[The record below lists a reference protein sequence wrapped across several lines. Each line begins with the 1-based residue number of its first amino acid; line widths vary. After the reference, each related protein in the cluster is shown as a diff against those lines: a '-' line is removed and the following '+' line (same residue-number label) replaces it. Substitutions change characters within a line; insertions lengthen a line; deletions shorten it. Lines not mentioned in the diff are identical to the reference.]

1 MAKTYGISDRKTGS
15 IGGLTYSMTKDGIIV
30 KEKIVKNKSRTRA
43 QVIQRCLFSSVVK
56 AGSFLTPEFL
66 EKCFENKKRTVS
78 FSNAFANKNRK
89 NGTVAEK
96 KIAKDPNAVA
106 FGNWQLS
113 EGSLITG
120 LNLTNTVKNAA
131 DAYIGISISK
141 TELAVDGSATVGQV
155 STNLLE
161 AYPELKEGMTIN
173 MIAVDNI
180 GVKIQE
186 DPFPVYTEDIHY
198 VSTIKQNFIL
208 NKTDNTVIIN
218 KGFKVVKSNDDV
230 YGLHLLKEGS
240 KTDVCADL
248 KITEDDYGQSV
259 AFAGLVIT
267 KTVGTKIYVQTSYTM
282 GNWQYNKAIEWLKDD
297 LANEQNCLNTYDIE
311 EEAMIVDD
319 TQI

>member
-30 KEKIVKNKSRTRA
+30 KEKIVKNKSHTKS
-43 QVIQRCLFSSVVK
+43 QVIQRCFFSSVVK

-89 NGTVAEK
+89 NGTVAPK
-96 KIAKDPNAVA
+96 NIAKDPNVVS

-120 LNLTNTVKNAA
+120 LNLTNTVKDNA
-131 DAYIGISISK
+131 DPYIGISISK
-141 TELAVDGSATVGQV
+141 TELAVDGSATVGAV
-155 STNLLE
+155 STNLLA

-173 MIAVDNI
+173 MIAVNNI
-180 GVKIQE
+180 GVKIE
-186 DPFPVYTEDIHY
+186 NDPIPVYAEDIHY
-198 VSTIKQNFIL
+198 VTITKQNFIL
-208 NKTDNTVIIN
+208 KKNDNTVIVN

-230 YGLHLLKEGS
+230 YGLLLLKEGS
-240 KTDVCADL
+240 TTDVCPGL
-248 KITEDDYGQSV
+248 KYTVDDYDSNV

-267 KTVGTKIYVQTSYTM
+267 KTTGTKIYTQTSYTM
-282 GNWQYNKAIEWLKDD
+282 GNWQYNQIINGLKED
-297 LANEQNCLNTYDIE
+297 LEGDQQCLNTYDIE